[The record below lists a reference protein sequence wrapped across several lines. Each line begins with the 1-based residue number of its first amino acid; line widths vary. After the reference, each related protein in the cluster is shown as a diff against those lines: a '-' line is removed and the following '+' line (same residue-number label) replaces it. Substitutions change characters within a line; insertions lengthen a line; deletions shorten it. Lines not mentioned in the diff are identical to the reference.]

1 MDRVLRL
8 TKDQFNKLIYE
19 GKVIGT
25 PSSTSIVYEL
35 KNGLILKDL
44 KDESIKEYVSEEN
57 MNYSEEQLL
66 KFSNIDSKLY
76 YFIKGVIYVDNEL
89 EAGIMKKCNGH
100 LLTMID
106 PLSININLFTKAI
119 DRFNKATIDI
129 SKKHIKGFDMKYN
142 FMYDGYNF
150 GAIDTNEYD
159 FSNLREDEIYK
170 SNIGYFNSEIAEFLV
185 DFYFKKFVN
194 QTKELN
200 DMYNSLIGLE
210 LINVNEFIIL
220 LRKKLSEYCDKK
232 IVYLQDAKMIAEE
245 NENLIY
251 PLCPI
256 YKLNKNSK
264 KQSF

>member
-1 MDRVLRL
+1 MDKVLKL
-8 TKDQFNKLIYE
+8 TKNEFNKLIYG
-19 GKVIGT
+19 GKIIKS
-25 PSSTSIVYEL
+25 PSSTSVVYEIG
-35 KNGLILKDL
+35 NGLILKDL
-44 KDESIKEYVSEEN
+44 KDESIKEYVSEED

-66 KFSNIDSKLY
+66 KFSDINSKLY

-89 EAGIMKKCNGH
+89 EAGIMKKCEGH

-106 PLSININLFTKAI
+106 PLSVNITLLTKAVN
-119 DRFNKATIDI
+119 RFNKATIDI

-159 FSNLREDEIYK
+159 FSNLSEDEIYK

-220 LRKKLSEYCDKK
+220 LGKKLSEYCDKK
-232 IVYLQDAKMIAEE
+232 VIYLEDAKMIAEE
-245 NENLIY
+245 NENLVY

-256 YKLNKNSK
+256 YRLRKDRK
-264 KQSF
+264 KQTF

>member
-1 MDRVLRL
+1 MDKVLRL
-8 TKDQFNKLIYE
+8 TKNEFNKLIHG
-19 GKVIGT
+19 GKIIGS
-25 PSSTSIVYEL
+25 PSSTSIVYEI

-44 KDESIKEYVSEEN
+44 KDESIKEYVSEED

-66 KFSNIDSKLY
+66 KFSDIDSKLY

-106 PLSININLFTKAI
+106 PFSINITSLIKAV
-119 DRFNKATIDI
+119 DRFSKATMDI
-129 SKKHIKGFDMKYN
+129 SKKHIKSFDMKYN
-142 FMYDGYNF
+142 IMYDGHNF

-159 FSNLREDEIYK
+159 FSNLSEDQIYK

-200 DMYNSLIGLE
+200 DMYNSLVNFE
-210 LINVNEFIIL
+210 LDNINQFIIL
-220 LRKKLSEYCDKK
+220 LEKKLSEYCDKK
-232 IVYLQDAKMIAEE
+232 IVYLEDAKIVAEE
-245 NENLIY
+245 NENSVY

-256 YKLNKNSK
+256 YNLQKNRK
-264 KQSF
+264 K